1 MEQTNDQN
9 FLPRHPNARF
19 AVENARKKILQN
31 REFIDNLKKEN
42 QVLDEYSELSEDQ
55 LETIRDYKTNFELS
69 KIRSTNGFSDFF
81 KEMFSI

>member
-19 AVENARKKILQN
+19 AVENARKKIQQN

-42 QVLDEYSELSEDQ
+42 NVDQRSDESEDKGNR
-55 LETIRDYKTNFELS
+55 TFELS
-69 KIRSTNGFSDFF
+69 QIHSTNGFSDFF